1 MTFDTILKLIS
12 KISSE
17 KLLRTGFIMS
27 SFGVLG
33 GLLGYV
39 FQILMGRMLSA
50 KDFALFGALMGM
62 AAFVLSPLG
71 AMVMIITRR
80 VSVYFVANQ
89 YLELSDYYKKTNIL
103 IIKTLIFIAGIFS
116 LLFEDFQNFFKIT
129 EIFPFIF
136 FILFI
141 FFAILLSINSAF
153 FQGKKQFYLLGGI
166 GVSGAFIKICA
177 STFFV
182 FMGYGL
188 NGAFVGILL
197 SMLIVWLI
205 GTIYAINKSAHYMST
220 GEAITNQQIDFKI
233 IMPILLANIA
243 FVMMT
248 QLDIVLVNYYFDSE
262 LSGEY
267 AAASVLGKAVL
278 YLPGGL
284 VTVLF
289 PMVVEQNALSKT
301 SAHLLVQ
308 AVSATLL
315 ACGFAAIVYW
325 FLGPA
330 LVDFFYGNKY
340 ILPGKYLSMFGFAIL
355 PMALVMVAEHF
366 LIAKGRV
373 LFAWIFLIIAPLQL
387 LTIHFYHKDIDNII
401 YIIAAGGVLMCIIGY
416 GMLLSDYLR
425 NRIVV
430 KNLFI

>member
-1 MTFDTILKLIS
+1 MTVDTIFKTIS
-12 KISSE
+12 KSSPE
-17 KLLRTGFIMS
+17 KLLRSGFLMS

-71 AMVMIITRR
+71 AMVMIITKR
-80 VSVYFVANQ
+80 VSIYLVANQ
-89 YLELSDYYKKTNIL
+89 HYELLNYYKITTTL
-103 IIKTLIFIAGIFS
+103 VIKILIFIIGLYSLIFT
-116 LLFEDFQNFFKIT
+116 DFQKFFKI
-129 EIFPFIF
+129 EESFPFIF
-136 FILFI
+136 FIFFI
-141 FFAILLSINSAF
+141 FFAVLISINSAF
-153 FQGKKQFYLLGGI
+153 FQGKKQFYLIGGFGI
-166 GVSGAFIKICA
+166 SGAFFKICA
-177 STFFV
+177 SIIFV
-182 FMGYGL
+182 YIGYGL
-188 NGAFVGILL
+188 NGAFTGILL
-197 SMLIVWLI
+197 SMLAVWLF
-205 GTIYAINKSAHYMST
+205 GTMYITNKSTHIKST
-220 GEAITNQQIDFKI
+220 GVEITNQQVDFKF

-248 QLDIVLVNYYFDSE
+248 QLDIVLVNYYFGSD

-289 PMVVEQNALSKT
+289 PMVVEQNAMSKT

-308 AVSATLL
+308 AVSATLV
-315 ACGFAAIVYW
+315 ACGFAAVFYW
-325 FLGPA
+325 LLGPA
-330 LVDFFYGNKY
+330 LVDFFYGGKY
-340 ILPGKYLSMFGFAIL
+340 MLAGKYLSLYGFAIL

-387 LTIHFYHKDIDNII
+387 LAIHFYHQDIESVI

-416 GMLLSDYLR
+416 GMLLMEYLR
-425 NRIVV
+425 NRIAV
-430 KNLFI
+430 